1 MKSIFRAT
9 AILSG
14 SSIISII
21 LGMVSAK
28 VLALYLQPSGYGYY
42 GLLQSFVGLTTL
54 IAGLG
59 MATGLVR
66 LGAAAAKRNDEQAI
80 ANLRGG
86 AWILFGAVATVA
98 MALLL
103 IFRVGLSNWALG
115 TPDHGWTIV
124 AMGVA
129 LLFTIAGNVQI
140 GILNAYH
147 RVTSLAKYGII
158 NTLFASLITI
168 SAVILWQTRGVVP
181 AIIAGSVLAY
191 GASRYFIHRELGAVR
206 SKASRA
212 ESVKSAWELLRFGAP
227 FTASSLVGAGVQL
240 ALPMVVVHL
249 LNPESVGYYKAATA
263 ISVGYLGFLVT
274 AMGQDYYPRLSA
286 VADKPKELVKLIN
299 EQHRLVMLLGV
310 PMILGMLALL
320 PIFIPLVYSNKFTP
334 TVEILEWQ
342 LIGDLFKFSSW
353 TMSFAILAR
362 CKSSVYFMIEAIGGV
377 ATVATTWLAVRWL
390 GLPGLGVG
398 FLATYFVYYSAVYI
412 TIRREIPLVWT
423 PRNKQMMLGALA
435 AAFVVRLL
443 PSTRFA
449 GYRTPVALA
458 FAFAVGIPSLIV
470 IWREFMASREPET
483 VETPAV
489 KNENEEVAVKV

>member
-14 SSIISII
+14 SSIVSII

-28 VLALYLQPSGYGYY
+28 VLALYLQPAGYGFY

-80 ANLRGG
+80 ANLRRG
-86 AWILFGAVATVA
+86 AWLLFGALGTVA

-103 IFRVGLSNWALG
+103 IFREGLSRWALG
-115 TPDHGWTIV
+115 SPDHGWTIV

-147 RVTSLAKYGII
+147 RVTALAKYGII
-158 NTLFASLITI
+158 NTLLTSLIVI

-181 AIIAGSVLAY
+181 AIITGAVLAFC
-191 GASRYFIHRELGAVR
+191 ASRYFIHQELGAVKV
-206 SKASRA
+206 KATQSEA
-212 ESVKSAWELLRFGAP
+212 VKSAWELLRFGAP

-286 VADKPKELVKLIN
+286 VADKPKELIKLIN

-320 PIFIPLVYSNKFTP
+320 PIFIPLVYSKKFTP

-362 CKSSVYFMIEAIGGV
+362 CKSSVYFVMEAIGGT
-377 ATVATTWLAVRWL
+377 ATVVCTWLAVRWL

-398 FLATYFVYYSAVYI
+398 FLGSYFVYYLAVYV

-435 AAFVVRLL
+435 AALVVRLM
-443 PSTRFA
+443 PATRFA
-449 GYRTPVALA
+449 AYRTPVALA
-458 FAFAVGIPSLIV
+458 FAFAVGIPSLFV
-470 IWREFMASREPET
+470 IWREFMASKEPDVAPAPKREQ
-483 VETPAV
+483 
-489 KNENEEVAVKV
+489 EEIAVKV

>member
-1 MKSIFRAT
+1 
-9 AILSG
+9 
-14 SSIISII
+14 
-21 LGMVSAK
+21 AK
-28 VLALYLQPSGYGYY
+28 VLALYLQPSGYGFY

-66 LGAAAAKRNDEQAI
+66 LGAAAAKRNDDQAI
-80 ANLRGG
+80 ANLRRG
-86 AWILFGAVATVA
+86 AWLLFSGLGTITLALLILF
-98 MALLL
+98 
-103 IFRVGLSNWALG
+103 RVSLSHWALG
-115 TPDHGWTIV
+115 SPDHGWTIV

-147 RVTSLAKYGII
+147 RVTALAKYGII

-181 AIIAGSVLAY
+181 AIIAGSVLAFS
-191 GASRYFIHRELGAVR
+191 ASRYFIHRELGAER
-206 SKASRA
+206 AKASRA
-212 ESVKSAWELLRFGAP
+212 EALKSAWELLRFGAP
-227 FTASSLVGAGVQL
+227 FTASTLVGTGVQL

-249 LNPESVGYYKAATA
+249 LNADSVGYYKAATA

-320 PIFIPLVYSNKFTP
+320 PIFIPLVYSSKFTP

-353 TMSFAILAR
+353 TMSFAVLAR
-362 CKSSVYFMIEAIGGV
+362 CKSSVYFLIESIGGV
-377 ATVATTWLAVRWL
+377 ANVATTWLAVRWL

-398 FLATYFVYYSAVYI
+398 FLATYLVYYLAVYI

-435 AAFVVRLL
+435 AAFIVRLL

-449 GYRTPVALA
+449 GYRTPVALF

-470 IWREFMASREPET
+470 IWREFMASKEPEVT
-483 VETPAV
+483 ETPAR
-489 KNENEEVAVKV
+489 ENEEVPVKV